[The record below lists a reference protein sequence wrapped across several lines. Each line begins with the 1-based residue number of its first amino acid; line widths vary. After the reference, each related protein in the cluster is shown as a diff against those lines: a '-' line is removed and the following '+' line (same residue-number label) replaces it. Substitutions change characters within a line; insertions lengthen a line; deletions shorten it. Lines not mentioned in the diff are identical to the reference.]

1 MGSGFNSYE
10 FILIFLPLVV
20 SIYFML
26 GKFKKYSAAN
36 TFLLIA
42 NLVFYMSFS
51 LRFVMGIIIIILT
64 NYLLGNKIRTLEKA
78 TKNQFILLVL
88 TILINI
94 GVLLY
99 FKYTNFFI
107 TTFNEVIKGDFNLI
121 NIIIPLG
128 ISFFTFSQI
137 SYLVDTYRGETKKT
151 TFINFSVYSSLFI
164 TIMQGPIS
172 YYNEIIPVLTDNNKK
187 KFNFNNFSMGL
198 YGFIL
203 GLGKKVLIAD
213 TIGAMVS
220 VGFDNIS
227 NFILQQ

>member
-172 YYNEIIPVLTDNNKK
+172 L
-187 KFNFNNFSMGL
+187 
-198 YGFIL
+198 
-203 GLGKKVLIAD
+203 
-213 TIGAMVS
+213 
-220 VGFDNIS
+220 
-227 NFILQQ
+227 